1 MTTERDIKNYI
12 SYAER
17 KGREEGLLEA
27 AKKMLAEGLSVEIVA
42 KCTGLSEE
50 QIEDLKVIK

>member
-1 MTTERDIKNYI
+1 
-12 SYAER
+12 
-17 KGREEGLLEA
+17 
-27 AKKMLAEGLSVEIVA
+27 MLAEGLSVEIVA